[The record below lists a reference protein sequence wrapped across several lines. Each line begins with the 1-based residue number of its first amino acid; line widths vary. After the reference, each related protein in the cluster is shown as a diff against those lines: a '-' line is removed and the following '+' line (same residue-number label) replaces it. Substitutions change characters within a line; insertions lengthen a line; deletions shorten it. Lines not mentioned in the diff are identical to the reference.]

1 MLIGTPSAAWPAGMT
16 ELGPVA
22 WPPVP
27 IRTERLV
34 LRAPEGRDRAV
45 VIELFASSEVTPTSA
60 ALDRVMI
67 STAKCRKYPAGHPA
81 ASWSTSTER

>member
-1 MLIGTPSAAWPAGMT
+1 MT

-27 IRTERLV
+27 IRTERVV
-34 LRAPEGRDRAV
+34 LRAPEGRDRAA
-45 VIELFASSEVTPTSA
+45 VIELFASPEVNAYVA

-67 STAKCRKYPAGHPA
+67 STVKCRKYPAGHPA
-81 ASWSTSTER
+81 VSWSTSTER